1 MQGNFLQNTKDD
13 FEGFFAT
20 LHLLLGL
27 IFDHKTF
34 LDNYRKIKQEFVK
47 RGDLELPFFYWTGV
61 NERFNVGPL
70 ASFNEPSDGKPERL
84 DQVRISRRADSGV
97 FVANRAS
104 IPLKNTATVRAQFH
118 AEPERLPPRVLQN

>member
-34 LDNYRKIKQEFVK
+34 LDNYRKIEQEFVK
-47 RGDLELPFFYWTGV
+47 RGDLELPFFTGL
-61 NERFNVGPL
+61 G
-70 ASFNEPSDGKPERL
+70 
-84 DQVRISRRADSGV
+84 
-97 FVANRAS
+97 
-104 IPLKNTATVRAQFH
+104 
-118 AEPERLPPRVLQN
+118 